1 MNFLLAFAIFTGLF
15 WVGTS
20 PITVMPL
27 SDTPTHSFFLPS
39 FSEAEAMGY
48 ISHSGI
54 VLSPLTGSIAE
65 KAGIQ
70 NGDILISLDEKVFD
84 TSESVVKEIQ
94 KGKTINLTLSR
105 SGAIVNIPLTPQGGK
120 VGMYIGYNE
129 FHMNKDF
136 VVKKSFLDGM
146 VVGAKETYY
155 SSVFTLNFLGQT
167 VKNLI
172 APATLADREE
182 AKTMLSGPIGAGKLF
197 V

>member
-39 FSEAEAMGY
+39 FSEAEAIGY

-54 VLSPLTGSIAE
+54 LLSPLTGSVAE

-70 NGDILISLDEKVFD
+70 VGDILVSIDGKVFD
-84 TSESVVKEIQ
+84 TSESVVKEVQ
-94 KGKTINLTLSR
+94 KGKTMNLTLSR
-105 SGAIVNIPLTPQGGK
+105 SGAIVTISLTPENGK

-129 FHMNKDF
+129 FNLDKNFIVQKAGWDG
-136 VVKKSFLDGM
+136 VVA
-146 VVGAKETYY
+146 GAKETYY
-155 SSVFTLNFLGQT
+155 SSVFTLDFLGK
-167 VKNLI
+167 VLKNLF
-172 APATLADREE
+172 APATPADREE
-182 AKTMLSGPIGAGKLF
+182 AKSMLS
-197 V
+197 